1 MSGHTTLLSLTVII
15 LLSTPA
21 LQADETETATR
32 NTVREDFSR
41 TAQPFLR
48 EFCVPCHNSDITK
61 GNVRFD
67 LLDTDVSQHSNHE
80 RWRQILNRV
89 RSGEM
94 PPPGNSQPNELQ
106 VSDFL
111 RAIAANLDDAAIANR
126 NEGRVIM
133 RRLNRVEYENT
144 VRDLFNVDVSV
155 RDMLPED
162 TISHG
167 FDNVGAALNV
177 SPVQIE
183 RYLEAADAVLNAA
196 VAPVHSEESKT
207 ERFDLY
213 DSLPK
218 WFLAGTWK
226 QNEGVIL
233 FRSGGDSASDLRK
246 FRAPAPGRYRFR
258 IAASAHNSDTP
269 LPMAALL
276 GNFVVS
282 GNPTRHLGYFDAP
295 PGQPGIIEFEEKLL
309 AKNDT
314 IKVTPVALPFV
325 YLKQETMQEYPGPG
339 LHIHWMEVEGPL
351 PEKWPTESY
360 HRVYGDVNPKTATVA
375 DAERLLKE
383 LLPRA
388 FRRAA
393 LPGEERPYR
402 DLVAAALN
410 SGQTFEEAFR
420 IGIKAVL
427 TSPKFLYLRESK
439 GPLDDYALASRLSYF
454 LWSTMPDETLL
465 SLAEKQELHQPQS
478 LRAQVE
484 RMLQHPKAKAFT
496 ENFTGQWLSLRDINA
511 TTPDKT
517 LYPEFDELLQWS
529 SVRETHLFFEEL
541 LKNDLS
547 VTNFVDSDFALL
559 NGRLAN
565 HYEIPDIFGVDFR
578 RVELKPEYHR
588 GGVLT
593 QASILK
599 VTANGTSTSPVLRG
613 VWILDRILGTPV
625 SPPPPNVPAVEPDI
639 RGATT
644 IREQLAKHQASE
656 NCAACHARIDPPGF
670 ALENF
675 DVIGGWRT
683 QYRVVAERKNWV
695 NNRTGPLAKYL
706 AAWQYGLGAD
716 VESGDTLTV
725 GRTFSDITEFKKL
738 LLDRPEQIARSVTE
752 KLMIYA
758 TGHPVSFSDHLEI
771 DRIVIEA
778 KSSDYG
784 LRTLVHAV
792 VASHL
797 FQTK

>member
-67 LLDTDVSQHSNHE
+67 LLDNDVSQHSNHE

-94 PPPGNSQPNELQ
+94 PPPGNPQPNELQ

-126 NEGRVIM
+126 NEGRVIL

-177 SPVQIE
+177 SPVLIE

-314 IKVTPVALPFV
+314 IKVKCAMS
-325 YLKQETMQEYPGPG
+325 EEY
-339 LHIHWMEVEGPL
+339 
-351 PEKWPTESY
+351 
-360 HRVYGDVNPKTATVA
+360 
-375 DAERLLKE
+375 
-383 LLPRA
+383 
-388 FRRAA
+388 F
-393 LPGEERPYR
+393 
-402 DLVAAALN
+402 
-410 SGQTFEEAFR
+410 
-420 IGIKAVL
+420 
-427 TSPKFLYLRESK
+427 
-439 GPLDDYALASRLSYF
+439 
-454 LWSTMPDETLL
+454 
-465 SLAEKQELHQPQS
+465 
-478 LRAQVE
+478 
-484 RMLQHPKAKAFT
+484 
-496 ENFTGQWLSLRDINA
+496 
-511 TTPDKT
+511 
-517 LYPEFDELLQWS
+517 
-529 SVRETHLFFEEL
+529 
-541 LKNDLS
+541 
-547 VTNFVDSDFALL
+547 
-559 NGRLAN
+559 
-565 HYEIPDIFGVDFR
+565 
-578 RVELKPEYHR
+578 
-588 GGVLT
+588 
-593 QASILK
+593 
-599 VTANGTSTSPVLRG
+599 
-613 VWILDRILGTPV
+613 
-625 SPPPPNVPAVEPDI
+625 
-639 RGATT
+639 
-644 IREQLAKHQASE
+644 
-656 NCAACHARIDPPGF
+656 
-670 ALENF
+670 
-675 DVIGGWRT
+675 
-683 QYRVVAERKNWV
+683 
-695 NNRTGPLAKYL
+695 
-706 AAWQYGLGAD
+706 
-716 VESGDTLTV
+716 
-725 GRTFSDITEFKKL
+725 
-738 LLDRPEQIARSVTE
+738 
-752 KLMIYA
+752 
-758 TGHPVSFSDHLEI
+758 
-771 DRIVIEA
+771 
-778 KSSDYG
+778 
-784 LRTLVHAV
+784 
-792 VASHL
+792 
-797 FQTK
+797 

>member
-32 NTVREDFSR
+32 NTVSEDFSR
-41 TAQPFLR
+41 IAQPFLR

-61 GNVRFD
+61 GNLRFD

-80 RWRQILNRV
+80 QWRHILNRV

-111 RAIAANLDDAAIANR
+111 RAIAANLDDAAIVNR
-126 NEGRVIM
+126 NEGRVIL
-133 RRLNRVEYENT
+133 RRLNRIEYENT

-177 SPVQIE
+177 SPVLIE

-196 VAPVHSEESKT
+196 VAPVHSEESQT

-218 WFLAGTWK
+218 WFLAGAWK
-226 QNEGVIL
+226 QEEGVIL

-246 FRAPAPGRYRFR
+246 FRAPAPGLYRFR
-258 IAASAHNSDTP
+258 ISASAHNSDTP

-295 PGQPGIIEFEEKLL
+295 PGQTGVIEFEEKLL

-325 YLKQETMQEYPGPG
+325 YLKQETMQGYPGPG
-339 LHIHWMEVEGPL
+339 LHIDWMEVEGPL

-360 HRVYGDVNPKTATVA
+360 RRVYGDVNPETATLA
-375 DAERLLKE
+375 DAESLLKK

-388 FRRAA
+388 FRRPIQ
-393 LPGEERPYR
+393 PGEDRAYTN
-402 DLVAAALN
+402 LVAAALN

-439 GPLDDYALASRLSYF
+439 GPLDDHALASRLSYF

-465 SLAEKQELHQPQS
+465 SLAEKQELNQPQT

-559 NGRLAN
+559 NGRLAE
-565 HYEIPDIFGVDFR
+565 HYEIPDVYGVDFR

-588 GGVLT
+588 GGLLT

-613 VWILDRILGTPV
+613 VWILDRILGSPA

-656 NCAACHARIDPPGF
+656 NCASCHTKIDPPGF

-706 AAWQYGLGAD
+706 AAWQYGLGAE
-716 VESGDTLTV
+716 VESGDTLAD

-738 LLDRPEQIARSVTE
+738 LLNRPEQIARCLTE

-758 TGHPVSFSDHLEI
+758 TGHPISFSDHTEI
-771 DRIVIEA
+771 DRIVTEA
-778 KSSDYG
+778 KSADYG

-792 VASHL
+792 VASYL

>member
-1 MSGHTTLLSLTVII
+1 MLGQTTLLNLILI
-15 LLSTPA
+15 LLLSA
-21 LQADETETATR
+21 NVVQAGEEETATPD
-32 NTVREDFSR
+32 TIKEDFSSS
-41 TAQPFLR
+41 AQPFLR
-48 EFCVPCHNSDITK
+48 EFCVSCHSSDVTK
-61 GNVRFD
+61 GNLRLD
-67 LLDTDVSQHSNHE
+67 QLDTDVSQRSNHE
-80 RWRQILNRV
+80 RWRHILNRV

-94 PPPGNSQPNELQ
+94 PPSGNPQPSKLQ
-106 VSDFL
+106 ITSFL
-111 RAIAANLDDAAIANR
+111 RALAANLDSAAIANR
-126 NEGRVIM
+126 SDGRVIL

-144 VRDLFNVDVSV
+144 VRDLFDVDVSV

-167 FDNVGAALNV
+167 FDNVGEALNV
-177 SPVQIE
+177 SPVLIE
-183 RYLEAADAVLNAA
+183 RYLEAADAVVNAA
-196 VAPVHSEESKT
+196 IAPVHAEESRT

-226 QNEGVIL
+226 QEEGVIL

-246 FRAPAPGRYRFR
+246 FRVPAPGRYRFR
-258 IAASAHNSDTP
+258 ISASAHNSDTP

-295 PGQPGIIEFEEKLL
+295 PGEPGIIEFEEKLL

-339 LHIHWMEVEGPL
+339 LHIHWIEVEGPL
-351 PEKWPTESY
+351 SEKWPTESY
-360 HRVYGDVNPKTATVA
+360 RRVYGDVNPKTGTLA
-375 DAERLLKE
+375 DAESLLKK
-383 LLPRA
+383 LLPKA
-388 FRRAA
+388 FRRPI
-393 LPGEERPYR
+393 LSGEERPYAE
-402 DLVAAALN
+402 LVAAALN

-454 LWSTMPDETLL
+454 LWSTTPDETLL
-465 SLAEKQELHQPQS
+465 SLAEKQELHQPQT
-478 LRAQVE
+478 LRDQVE
-484 RMLQHPKAKAFT
+484 RMLQHSKAQAFT

-541 LKNDLS
+541 LRTDLS
-547 VTNFVDSDFALL
+547 VKNFVDSDFAML
-559 NGRLAN
+559 NARLAK
-565 HYEIPDIFGVDFR
+565 HYEIPDVHGVDFR
-578 RVELKPEYHR
+578 RIELKPEYHR

-613 VWILDRILGTPV
+613 VWILDRILGSPA

-644 IREQLAKHQASE
+644 IRDQLAKHQASD
-656 NCAACHARIDPPGF
+656 NCASCHTKIDPPGF

-706 AAWQYGLGAD
+706 AAWQYGMGAE
-716 VESGDTLTV
+716 VESGDTLAD
-725 GRTFSDITEFKKL
+725 GRTFSDITEFKKM
-738 LLDRPEQIARSVTE
+738 LLDRPEQIARCVTE

-758 TGHPVSFSDHLEI
+758 TGHPISFSDHSEI
-771 DRIVIEA
+771 DRIVTEA